1 MIVIHSL
8 VPDARSNASSNL
20 EPSRGITPMGSAI
33 SICNHIS
40 IAIINSIYHC
50 GYVLKEI
57 INTYHTQVLTI
68 HWIKAFLSS
77 IASFCH
83 QLPCGSH
90 EISVGFACSN
100 NLDAEFETK
109 KITLL

>member
-1 MIVIHSL
+1 MLDQMPPPTWHLAEESPQWVL
-8 VPDARSNASSNL
+8 QFL
-20 EPSRGITPMGSAI
+20 SATTFQLQT
-33 SICNHIS
+33 ST
-40 IAIINSIYHC
+40 AYHC
-50 GYVLKEI
+50 GYVSKEI
-57 INTYHTQVLTI
+57 MNTYRTQVLTF

-83 QLPCGSH
+83 HLPCGSH

>member
-1 MIVIHSL
+1 L
-8 VPDARSNASSNL
+8 A
-20 EPSRGITPMGSAI
+20 PSRGITPMGSAI

-40 IAIINSIYHC
+40 IAIINSISLWICFKRDHQHISYT
-50 GYVLKEI
+50 GG
-57 INTYHTQVLTI
+57 LTI

>member
-1 MIVIHSL
+1 
-8 VPDARSNASSNL
+8 
-20 EPSRGITPMGSAI
+20 
-33 SICNHIS
+33 
-40 IAIINSIYHC
+40 
-50 GYVLKEI
+50 
-57 INTYHTQVLTI
+57 
-68 HWIKAFLSS
+68 LSS

-90 EISVGFACSN
+90 EISVKFACSN